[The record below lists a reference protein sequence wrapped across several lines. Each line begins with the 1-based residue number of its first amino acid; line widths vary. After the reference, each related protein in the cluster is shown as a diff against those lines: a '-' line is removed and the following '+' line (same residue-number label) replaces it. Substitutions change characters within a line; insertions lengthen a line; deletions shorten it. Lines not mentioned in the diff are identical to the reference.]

1 MGVKSGPRIV
11 TNGLVFDLDAAVSRS
26 YSGSGNTSI
35 SLIGDIVGSLNNSVG
50 FGNTNNGYF
59 IFNDPTDCIS
69 LGNPSILQGLQINYT
84 LSCWFKQLSTLQYAT
99 LYSDYSSVSGHRL
112 VSLLRV
118 DSGSLKYYTSTAS
131 GDYQSITP
139 AAITNGVWYFA
150 SVTISGTLGSPTAS
164 VFLNGTT
171 YTYSLG
177 AMSSTP
183 YTGSTHCIGGNV
195 ANNEYFNGNISQVS
209 IYNRALTAQEILQ
222 NYNATKGRYI

>member
-11 TNGLVFDLDAAVSRS
+11 TNGLIFDLDAAVSRS

-69 LGNPSILQGLQINYT
+69 LGNPLILQGLQINYT
-84 LSCWFKQLSTLQYAT
+84 LSCWFKQLSNLQYAT

-139 AAITNGVWYFA
+139 ASITNGSWYFA
-150 SVTISGTLGSPTAS
+150 SVTISGTVGSPTAS

-171 YTYSLG
+171 YTYSLS

-195 ANNEYFNGNISQVS
+195 HNNEYFNGNISQVS